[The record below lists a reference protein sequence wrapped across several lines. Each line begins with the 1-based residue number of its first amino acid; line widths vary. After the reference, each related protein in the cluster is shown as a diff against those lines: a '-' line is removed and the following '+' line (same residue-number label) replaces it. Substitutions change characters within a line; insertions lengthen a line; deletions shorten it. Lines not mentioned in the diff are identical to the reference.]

1 MTSLMNP
8 QRAMPAP
15 PTPGL
20 LTPAELFAMTKGF
33 LNEDLVRK
41 INAVFQFEISGEN
54 GGTWC
59 LDLRNGEGYVGKGK
73 APCEADVTISM
84 SSTDFQGMYYG
95 RLSPT
100 DAYMGGKMGVE
111 GDIKATMRLEELIR
125 SIKEQQTKA

>member
-1 MTSLMNP
+1 MAPLMNQ

-15 PTPGL
+15 PTPDL
-20 LTPAELFAMTKGF
+20 LTPAELFVMTKTV
-33 LNEDLVRK
+33 LTEDMVRK

-84 SSTDFQGMYYG
+84 SSADFQGMYYG

-100 DAYMGGKMGVE
+100 DAYMGGKMGVQ

-125 SIKEQQTKA
+125 SIKEQQARA